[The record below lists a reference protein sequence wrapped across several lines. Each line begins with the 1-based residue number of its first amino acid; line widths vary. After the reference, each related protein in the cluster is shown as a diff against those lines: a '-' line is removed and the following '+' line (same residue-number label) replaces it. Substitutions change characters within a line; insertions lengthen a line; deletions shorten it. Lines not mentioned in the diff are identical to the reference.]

1 MPEKLIYPFKHHTK
15 LKEAFFKDLQNCE
28 KDRSAVKDMYI
39 YYRMGLLSFMDYAS
53 PLSDLLYK
61 NVTPDAA
68 ARLEKLMGSDETA
81 LYFLPCYNFRL
92 LADFADTTAVIPE
105 KTERDFAQAMLAYEE
120 ILRRFCMRVLVS
132 YADCYNKEFDEIMAV
147 YKDVLTVEENYLA
160 LLEAAEN
167 KSTAEMHS
175 ATERLLVSGLVE
187 KLSAADDEEM
197 KFFFNLNVSTYFSR
211 QFPDICKMMRPY
223 YAKVQEIRKSFPALE

>member
-1 MPEKLIYPFKHHTK
+1 MSEKLVYPFNYHTRMK
-15 LKEAFFKDLQNCE
+15 DAFYKDLQNCE
-28 KDRSAVKDMYI
+28 KGRSAVKDLYI
-39 YYRMGLLSFMDYAS
+39 YYRMGLLSFMDYTS
-53 PLSDLLYK
+53 PLSDHL
-61 NVTPDAA
+61 NEHVTPGAA
-68 ARLEKLMGSDETA
+68 ASLEKLMGSDETA

-105 KTERDFAQAMLAYEE
+105 KTERDFARAMLAYEE

-187 KLSAADDEEM
+187 KLSAADDEGI
-197 KFFFNLNVSTYFSR
+197 KFFLNQNTVAYFSG

-223 YAKVQEIRKSFPALE
+223 YAKIDEVRKLFPDL